1 MDFYLNENNLIVD
14 KENIVKNLKEIKGF
28 YDLLKAKN
36 YKLYIKDNLDLDYT
50 WLSTNKS
57 ISTLLVFLKYLSSI
71 KTDETKIVDPHK
83 IEPTTDNYY
92 FIELISL
99 CYRYY
104 NDMVLSSTNE
114 NEIVDSEYK
123 LKINETTQI
132 VKNIIGKSKL
142 EEYLLFNPAPQ
153 SINEVFEKAEVEF
166 PHLKFTDKSYKTA
179 NSREDIYKQFGF
191 MKLLNM
197 FKVLETLIY
206 PFLKGE
212 LQGFSED
219 SIEEEFKKQTNGIGF
234 SHESD
239 VTMNKYGKKR
249 EVTVNGKKLKMSY
262 HVKLSDNRMYFIYD
276 KEDDCIY
283 IGHSGEHLQI
293 AD

>member
-1 MDFYLNENNLIVD
+1 MDFYLNENNLISD

-57 ISTLLVFLKYLSSI
+57 ISTLLVFLKYFSPI
-71 KTDETKIVDPHK
+71 KTDGTKIVELHE
-83 IEPTTDNYY
+83 IEPFIDNYY

-99 CYRYY
+99 CHRYS
-104 NDMVLSSTNE
+104 NDVILSSTNE
-114 NEIVDSEYK
+114 NEILDLEYK
-123 LKINETTQI
+123 IKVNETTEI

-142 EEYLLFNPAPQ
+142 EQYLLFNPAPQ
-153 SINEVFEKAEVEF
+153 NINEVFEKAELEF
-166 PHLKFTDKSYKTA
+166 PHIKFTDKAYKTA

-191 MKLLNM
+191 IKLLNM

-212 LQGFSED
+212 IRGFSEN
-219 SIEEEFKKQTNGIGF
+219 SIEEEFKNQTNGIEF

-239 VTMNKYGKKR
+239 ATMNKYGKKR
-249 EVTVNGKKLKMSY
+249 EVTINGKKLKMSY
-262 HVKLSDNRMYFIYD
+262 HVKPSDNRIYFIYH